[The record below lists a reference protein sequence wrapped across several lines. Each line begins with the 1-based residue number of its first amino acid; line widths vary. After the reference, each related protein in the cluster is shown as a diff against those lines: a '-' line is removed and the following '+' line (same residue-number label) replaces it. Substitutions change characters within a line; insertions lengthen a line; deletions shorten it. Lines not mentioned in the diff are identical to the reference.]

1 MNNTN
6 FSQLLVILALLAFPF
21 VLTSCDDD
29 APWHYADDPWY
40 WGGSGGDDNGNTA
53 DQMVSLLSG
62 RWQGNMMYT
71 YTSENARPGQANRVT
86 EKYAVDMTFYRSED
100 ERERYAGQGVEV
112 DRNEQGDT
120 QVLNF
125 TWWIDTQNGDIY
137 LKYSDSNSIF
147 RMDATST
154 NRGYHLGWEISRNAY
169 TFYGYLIGQS
179 NDDEIYIDLE
189 RADGPRK
196 VLLGVDT
203 QSKGALSFGKA
214 IENDASKLSVNVIS
228 RIHRR

>member
-1 MNNTN
+1 MNKTKL
-6 FSQLLVILALLAFPF
+6 SQLLVILALLAFPF

-29 APWHYADDPWY
+29 DPWHYGDDPWS

-53 DQMVSLLSG
+53 DQMVSILSG

-71 YTSENARPGQANRVT
+71 YTDESVRPGQPNRVT
-86 EKYAVDMTFYRSED
+86 EKYAVEMTFYRRED
-100 ERERYAGQGVEV
+100 DRERYAGQGVEV

-120 QVLNF
+120 QALSF

-147 RMDATST
+147 RMDAIST
-154 NRGYHLGWEISRNAY
+154 NRGYHLGWETSRNTY

-189 RADGPRK
+189 RAEVPRK
-196 VLLGVDT
+196 VLSEANTL
-203 QSKGALSFGKA
+203 SLGALSFGKA
-214 IENDASKLSVNVIS
+214 IENDASKLSVNAIS